1 MCSSDLVLLVS
12 FVWKNYR
19 SEFSW
24 WRHGLLPLAGAVIFT
39 IALYK
44 SVVPLPAAP
53 LDVMPLAIIIW
64 VVIGLVLMLWIR
76 STNPTR
82 LDTIGKTMFIE
93 ADEEYE
99 AGVAAKGLGEEL
111 ETKSGA

>member
-1 MCSSDLVLLVS
+1 ML
-12 FVWKNYR
+12 FR
-19 SEFSW
+19 S
-24 WRHGLLPLAGAVIFT
+24 
-39 IALYK
+39 
-44 SVVPLPAAP
+44 PLPAAP